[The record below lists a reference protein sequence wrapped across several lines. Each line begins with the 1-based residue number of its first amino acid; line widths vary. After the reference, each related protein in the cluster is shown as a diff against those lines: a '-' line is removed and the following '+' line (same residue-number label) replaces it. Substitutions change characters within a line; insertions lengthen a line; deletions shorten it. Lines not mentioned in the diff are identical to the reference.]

1 MALRRPTPHYR
12 LDRVAGFHMSLRA
25 LLRFLRPYSPRIVLL
40 TTLIAVN
47 SAITV
52 APALLGQQL
61 IDDGVLRRDSTTVW
75 ALGISMVVLG
85 AVQAALSV
93 AERRCATRLAGDV
106 VLRLRT
112 DLFTHLQRQS
122 LGFLAAAR
130 TGAIVSRLQ
139 GDVAGVQRLIS
150 ATLPSAVGSAALLL
164 TGGAAALTMDWRLV
178 AGALVLAPALYILTS
193 RFTAAL
199 RQVSHD
205 QMTAQANLDAMVA
218 ERLSPGGAETI
229 RHYSHLDRELPGF
242 QQRVTRIR
250 DLSVRVAVLSSGLGA
265 ALTLVMSLVTAM
277 VYMVAGQ
284 MAISGVLSVGT
295 LVALVALMTRLY
307 SPLIALPTLKAELA
321 TGLVSFD
328 RAREVLEF
336 APAIVDAPDARVL
349 PRQDG
354 KPLGVAF
361 RDVHFTYPP
370 NDRLTLPSL
379 SGSEQKPPEATDT
392 KPVLTGV
399 NFTAEPGTTL
409 GIVGLSGAGKSTL
422 TRLLTRFLDVTSGQV
437 LIDGMDV
444 RQLRLDHLRSAIG
457 VVSQET
463 FLFNDTIR
471 ANLQLA
477 RPDATNEELVAV
489 CRIAQIWQ
497 LIEKL
502 PAGLDTVVGD
512 RGLCISGGE
521 RQRLALARL
530 LLKNPPIVILDEA
543 TSHSD
548 TITERG
554 IMEAMGPFLRDRTCI
569 IIAHRLSTVQNAD
582 TILVIKGGLVVEQG
596 RHETL
601 VNAGGWY
608 AHLHHSQ
615 QHVSLNLA

>member
-1 MALRRPTPHYR
+1 
-12 LDRVAGFHMSLRA
+12 
-25 LLRFLRPYSPRIVLL
+25 
-40 TTLIAVN
+40 
-47 SAITV
+47 
-52 APALLGQQL
+52 
-61 IDDGVLRRDSTTVW
+61 
-75 ALGISMVVLG
+75 
-85 AVQAALSV
+85 
-93 AERRCATRLAGDV
+93 
-106 VLRLRT
+106 
-112 DLFTHLQRQS
+112 
-122 LGFLAAAR
+122 
-130 TGAIVSRLQ
+130 
-139 GDVAGVQRLIS
+139 
-150 ATLPSAVGSAALLL
+150 
-164 TGGAAALTMDWRLV
+164 
-178 AGALVLAPALYILTS
+178 
-193 RFTAAL
+193 
-199 RQVSHD
+199 
-205 QMTAQANLDAMVA
+205 
-218 ERLSPGGAETI
+218 
-229 RHYSHLDRELPGF
+229 
-242 QQRVTRIR
+242 
-250 DLSVRVAVLSSGLGA
+250 
-265 ALTLVMSLVTAM
+265 
-277 VYMVAGQ
+277 
-284 MAISGVLSVGT
+284 
-295 LVALVALMTRLY
+295 
-307 SPLIALPTLKAELA
+307 
-321 TGLVSFD
+321 
-328 RAREVLEF
+328 
-336 APAIVDAPDARVL
+336 
-349 PRQDG
+349 
-354 KPLGVAF
+354 
-361 RDVHFTYPP
+361 
-370 NDRLTLPSL
+370 
-379 SGSEQKPPEATDT
+379 
-392 KPVLTGV
+392 
-399 NFTAEPGTTL
+399 
-409 GIVGLSGAGKSTL
+409 
-422 TRLLTRFLDVTSGQV
+422 
-437 LIDGMDV
+437 MDV